1 MKPLT
6 QLKKTSLR
14 SKVQLYALAFNT
26 ALQAKF
32 EYRVD
37 LVIGVM
43 TSCMLQLSALGLLWI
58 VFNQTPG
65 LNGWT
70 PEQVVLL
77 FGVAA
82 ASLGTS
88 ELLFN
93 HIWMLPY
100 YVVMGELDRLMTY
113 PVDSLFFLLVTRPEL
128 HSFGNL
134 LMGFSLASI
143 ALVRLHSPWEAW
155 VMLPLL
161 VLCGSVMYTSALVI
175 FGSLSFKF
183 IGPTS
188 MHFMIPHILLQAT
201 RYPLSIFPGWL
212 QYALMFLLPY
222 GAFNYLPAGF
232 LLGKGL
238 NPWFFLAAPLAALL
252 FVWEARVCWKWG
264 INQYESTGS

>member
-1 MKPLT
+1 MAKDRPMD
-6 QLKKTSLR
+6 R
-14 SKVQLYALAFNT
+14 IRLYAHAFNT
-26 ALQAKF
+26 SLQAKF

-37 LVIGVM
+37 LILGVM
-43 TSCMLQLSALGLLWI
+43 TSCMLQLAALGLLWI
-58 VFNQTPG
+58 VFNQTPS
-65 LNGWT
+65 LNGWS

-113 PVDSLFFLLVTRPEL
+113 PVDSLFFLLITRPEL

-134 LMGFSLASI
+134 LTGYSLAGF
-143 ALVRLHSPWEAW
+143 ALWKLQAPWYDYAL
-155 VMLPLL
+155 LPLFA
-161 VLCGSVMYTSALVI
+161 VCGSVVYTSALVI
-175 FGSLSFKF
+175 FGSLSFRF

-188 MHFMIPHILLQAT
+188 MHFMIPHTLLQAT
-201 RYPLSIFPGWL
+201 RYPLSIYPGWF
-212 QYALMFLLPY
+212 QYGLMFLLPY

-232 LLGKGL
+232 LFGKEL
-238 NPWFFLAAPLAALL
+238 APWMFLAAPLSALL
-252 FVWEARVCWKWG
+252 FLWEARACWRWG
-264 INQYESTGS
+264 IKQYESSGS

>member
-1 MKPLT
+1 MKEKLA
-6 QLKKTSLR
+6 
-14 SKVQLYALAFNT
+14 LYWMAFNT

-37 LVIGVM
+37 MVLGVL

-58 VFNQTPG
+58 VFSQTPR
-65 LNGWT
+65 LNDWT

-77 FGVAA
+77 FGVMA

-113 PVDSLFFLLVTRPEL
+113 PVDSLYFLLITRPEL

-134 LMGFSLASI
+134 FMGYGLAGL
-143 ALVRLHSPWEAW
+143 ALVRLHAPLEAW
-155 VMLPLL
+155 LLLPLC

-175 FGSLSFKF
+175 FGSLSFRF

-188 MHFMIPHILLQAT
+188 MHFMIPHVLLQAT

-222 GAFNYLPAGF
+222 GAFNYLPAG
-232 LLGKGL
+232 LLLDKGL
-238 NPWFFLAAPLAALL
+238 APWLFLAAPLAAVL
-252 FVWEARVCWKWG
+252 FVLEARACWKWG

>member
-1 MKPLT
+1 MIER
-6 QLKKTSLR
+6 LK
-14 SKVQLYALAFNT
+14 LYGMAFNT

-37 LVIGVM
+37 MVLGVL

-128 HSFGNL
+128 HAFGNL
-134 LMGFSLASI
+134 LTGYSLA
-143 ALVRLHSPWEAW
+143 ALALARLHAPWEAW
-155 VMLPLL
+155 LLLPLF
-161 VLCGSVMYTSALVI
+161 VVCGSVIYTSALVI
-175 FGSLSFKF
+175 FGSLSFRF

-188 MHFMIPHILLQAT
+188 MHFMIPHVLLQAT

-212 QYALMFLLPY
+212 QVALMFLIPY
-222 GAFNYLPAGF
+222 GAFNYLPVGF
-232 LLGKGL
+232 LLGKDL
-238 NPWFFLAAPLAALL
+238 PLWFFLIAPLAAAL
-252 FVWEARVCWKWG
+252 FVLAARSSWKWG